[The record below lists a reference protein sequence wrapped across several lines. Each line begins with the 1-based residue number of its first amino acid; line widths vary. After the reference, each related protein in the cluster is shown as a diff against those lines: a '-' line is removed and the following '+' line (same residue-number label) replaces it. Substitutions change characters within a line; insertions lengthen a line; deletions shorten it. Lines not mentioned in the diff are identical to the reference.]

1 MTQQQKQERDFFAQ
15 KIANKLTWGEADTQ
29 AMLDL
34 LDPVWPG
41 MTEAEANNHRRQRL
55 TDFTREFALWESKR
69 PKPTEKMKPM
79 SDVEIEKL
87 ANML

>member
-1 MTQQQKQERDFFAQ
+1 MTQQETQERDFFAQ

-55 TDFTREFALWESKR
+55 RDFTREFAQWEAKQ
-69 PKPTEKMKPM
+69 PKAAEPVNPM
-79 SDVEIEKL
+79 SDAEIEEL

>member
-1 MTQQQKQERDFFAQ
+1 MTQQEKKERDFFAE
-15 KIANKLTWGEADTQ
+15 KIANKVTWGEADTQ

-55 TDFTREFALWESKR
+55 TDFTREFAVWESKL
-69 PKPTEKMKPM
+69 PKAKEPTQPM
-79 SDVEIEKL
+79 SAEEIDALAKL
-87 ANML
+87 F